1 MQSKKTGWR
10 FYSFPIGIMIWLTGM
25 LAKLVYLHSCD
36 HETRNIIRFHEEIPA
51 TRGIIYDRG
60 GNALAVNRPGNIIF
74 IDPTAPIA
82 TTNKSIEKT
91 AMRIADFL
99 PNRSYEE
106 IYTLMTTP
114 TKRKYI
120 PLGTTYDENVIDI
133 KTNKLFCC
141 AGITPMSSRVYPQGE
156 YFSKLLGFTS
166 GKDNVGRN
174 GGIEQRFD
182 RYLQG
187 TSGFNIGV
195 KTKTGVEIRER
206 RDTTAPPIDG
216 ANIYLT
222 IDQNIQRVLHD
233 ALAEALEEHGA
244 RGARGIVQLCDTG
257 EILAMESL
265 PTFDP
270 AQYRTSTP
278 DQRKNKTITDSYDP
292 GSTMKSVV
300 VSAALNEGFIT
311 PDSTYDIGT
320 PPWHYGG
327 HALRDHAHGI
337 ITVRQ
342 IIEKS
347 SNIGAARIGLDLGNQ
362 KLEAYLRAFGF
373 GKATGIDLPGEECG
387 ILRPHKTWDKVT
399 PTRIAIGQS
408 IAVTPIQM
416 IGAYSCIA
424 NGGKLMRPYVISKI
438 VASDGS
444 ILLQTEP
451 KVMAKPITPAVADTM
466 HDIMSGVVSSQGT
479 ARRAQLE
486 GYTSAGKTGTA
497 QIVEHD
503 ENGKAYYSQKNYCA
517 SFIGYV
523 PAEKPVFTVLILL
536 DAPKGRANEG
546 GVVSAP
552 VFKKVAT
559 YTARYLDI
567 PQTAPKK

>member
-1 MQSKKTGWR
+1 
-10 FYSFPIGIMIWLTGM
+10 M
-25 LAKLVYLHSCD
+25 LVKLACLHSCD
-36 HETRNIIRFHEEIPA
+36 HETRNIIRFHEKIPA
-51 TRGIIYDRG
+51 SRGIIFDRN
-60 GNALAVNRPGNIIF
+60 GNALAVNRPGNIIYV
-74 IDPTAPIA
+74 DPNAPA
-82 TTNKSIEKT
+82 ATNKSIEKT

-99 PNRSYEE
+99 PERSFEE
-106 IYTLMTTP
+106 IYKLMTEP
-114 TKRKYI
+114 SKRHYI
-120 PLGTTYDENVIDI
+120 PLGTTFDETVIDI
-133 KTNKLFCC
+133 KTNAVFCR
-141 AGITPMSSRVYPQGE
+141 ANIEPMASRVYPQGE

-174 GGIEQRFD
+174 GGIEQKFN
-182 RYLQG
+182 RYLTG
-187 TSGFNIGV
+187 TDGFNVGV
-195 KTKTGVEIRER
+195 KAKPGYEIRER
-206 RDTTAPPIDG
+206 RSVTAPPIDG
-216 ANIYLT
+216 ASIYLT

-233 ALAEALEEHGA
+233 ALAEALESTGA
-244 RGARGIVQLCDTG
+244 RGARGIVQQCDTG

-270 AQYRTSTP
+270 VNYRSSTP
-278 DQRKNKTITDSYDP
+278 EQRKNKTITDSYDP
-292 GSTMKSVV
+292 GSTMKSIV

-311 PDSTYDIGT
+311 PDSVYDIGT
-320 PPWHYGG
+320 PPWYYGG
-327 HALRDHAHGI
+327 HPLKDHAHGK

-362 KLEAYLRAFGF
+362 RLEAYLRAFGF
-373 GKATGIDLPGEECG
+373 GKATGIDLPGEEGG
-387 ILRPHKTWDKVT
+387 ILRPHKTWEKVT
-399 PTRIAIGQS
+399 PTRISIGQS

-416 IGAYSCIA
+416 VTAYSCIA

-438 VASDGS
+438 IESNGTNVLWKTD
-444 ILLQTEP
+444 P
-451 KVMAKPITPAVADTM
+451 KVVAMPIKESVANTM
-466 HDIMSGVVSSQGT
+466 HDIMSGVVSMHGT

-503 ENGKAYYSQKNYCA
+503 ENGRAYYSVKNYCA

-536 DAPKGRANEG
+536 DAPKGSANEG

-559 YTARYLDI
+559 YTARYLNI
-567 PQTAPKK
+567 PQSEPPKE